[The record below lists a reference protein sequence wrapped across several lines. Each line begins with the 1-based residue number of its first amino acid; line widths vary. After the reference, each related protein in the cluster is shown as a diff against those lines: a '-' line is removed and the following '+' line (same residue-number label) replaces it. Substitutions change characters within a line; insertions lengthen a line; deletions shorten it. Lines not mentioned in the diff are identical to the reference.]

1 MDFIPQDFEQL
12 YSSIIKDSVTSITS
26 KYFFNLGNKMIFIK
40 KGKNNYYKVVATF
53 ACGFDPIYLESHF
66 EVLFA
71 SKDITECINKFKMY
85 VRDVVDVLPF

>member
-12 YSSIIKDSVTSITS
+12 YNSILKDNTSCITS

-40 KGKNNYYKVVATF
+40 KSKNGFYKVVATF
-53 ACGFDPIYLESHF
+53 SCGFDPIYLESHF

-71 SKDITECINKFKMY
+71 SKDLSQCINKFKIY